1 MHVAFASLGWSPTV
15 FWCSTPRELAAALG
29 WSKAAAGLERSA
41 LERMMKRH
49 PDR

>member
-1 MHVAFASLGWSPTV
+1 MQVAFARLGWSPAV
-15 FWCSTPRELAAALG
+15 FWSSTPRELAAALG
-29 WSKAAAGLERSA
+29 WQTSAAGLERSA